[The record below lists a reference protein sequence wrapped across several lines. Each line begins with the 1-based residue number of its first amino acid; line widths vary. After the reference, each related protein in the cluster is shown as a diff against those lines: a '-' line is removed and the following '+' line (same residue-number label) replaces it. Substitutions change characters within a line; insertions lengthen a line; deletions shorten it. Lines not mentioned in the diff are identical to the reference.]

1 MSEAKILRMLCIHV
15 DVLLLVRVLL
25 QSEISWDDFMDRR
38 RSLKMNV
45 YSFLIDLITID
56 GSSSLSLSLF
66 LNLICSK
73 ITSRKM

>member
-1 MSEAKILRMLCIHV
+1 MKQKFYVCTYIHV

-45 YSFLIDLITID
+45 YSFLIDLITVD

-66 LNLICSK
+66 KFDLLENNLK
-73 ITSRKM
+73 ENVM

>member
-15 DVLLLVRVLL
+15 DVLLLVLL

>member
-1 MSEAKILRMLCIHV
+1 MKQKFYVCTYIHV

-45 YSFLIDLITID
+45 YSFLIDLITVD
-56 GSSSLSLSLF
+56 GSSSLSLSLLKF
-66 LNLICSK
+66 DLLENNLK
-73 ITSRKM
+73 ENVM